1 MTRNFSP
8 ISNIV
13 LIAIH
18 LVVIWALATLSYGW
32 SLDQTEAFVSAI
44 TGAQWAQAAALLIQ
58 LSPQALLV
66 AAGIYTVQGNGRM
79 ARGLIVAALAINA
92 LDAFTNI
99 VAFNEW
105 WPSRAAILVEQGR
118 SFQFVNATRPVGQ
131 IFAFLVTWFEEAIS
145 LALGSLLQL
154 TADHMEAMGRRPPR
168 FFRAGIVGAAGF
180 DFRGVNKQK
189 QEQRQSGSGGQRGNI
204 KTNPIYWT
212 EDETQENDRKR
223 RERMH
228 GTSGVSTQAQPVSRQ
243 PRQAQGRRQWP
254 G

>member
-8 ISNIV
+8 ISNIA
-13 LIAIH
+13 LIIVH
-18 LVVIWALATLSYGW
+18 IIVIWTLGKLAYGW
-32 SLDQTEAFVSAI
+32 SMDQTEAFASAI
-44 TGAQWAQAAALLIQ
+44 TGLEWAQAAAWLIQ
-58 LSPQALLV
+58 LAPQMLLV
-66 AAGIYTVQGNGRM
+66 AASIYKMQGKSKM
-79 ARGLIVAALAINA
+79 AVWLIVAALLVNA

-118 SFQFVNATRPVGQ
+118 SLQFVNATRPVGQ

-154 TADHMEAMGRRPPR
+154 VADHMEAMGRPYPR

-180 DFRGVNKQK
+180 DFRGINKETERQNA
-189 QEQRQSGSGGQRGNI
+189 QQRQQQKPGNGQQQQRQG
-204 KTNPIYWT
+204 
-212 EDETQENDRKR
+212 QSR
-223 RERMH
+223 
-228 GTSGVSTQAQPVSRQ
+228 VSTQAQPVNRQQHQ
-243 PRQAQGRRQWP
+243 PRQDQGRRQWP

>member
-8 ISNIV
+8 ISNIL

-44 TGAQWAQAAALLIQ
+44 TGAQWSQAAALLIQ

-66 AAGIYTVQGNGRM
+66 AAGIYTIQGNKRM
-79 ARGLIVAALAINA
+79 ARGLIITALLINA

-105 WPSRAAILVEQGR
+105 WPTRALALTQQGR
-118 SFQFVNATRPVGQ
+118 SPEFVNATEPVGQ

-145 LALGSLLQL
+145 LALGSMLQL
-154 TADHMEAMGRRPPR
+154 VADHMQAMGRRPPR

-180 DFRGVNKQK
+180 DFRGVNKAAREQQRK
-189 QEQRQSGSGGQRGNI
+189 QTGNGRQQQPAAAPHRAPTTEWSAQRSDDRGN
-204 KTNPIYWT
+204 W
-212 EDETQENDRKR
+212 
-223 RERMH
+223 
-228 GTSGVSTQAQPVSRQ
+228 
-243 PRQAQGRRQWP
+243 
-254 G
+254 

>member
-8 ISNIV
+8 ISNIA
-13 LIAIH
+13 LIIID

-189 QEQRQSGSGGQRGNI
+189 QEQRQRQQQQRPANGQQQQRQG
-204 KTNPIYWT
+204 
-212 EDETQENDRKR
+212 QSR
-223 RERMH
+223 
-228 GTSGVSTQAQPVSRQ
+228 VSTQAQPVRQ
-243 PRQAQGRRQWP
+243 ARQAQGRRQWP